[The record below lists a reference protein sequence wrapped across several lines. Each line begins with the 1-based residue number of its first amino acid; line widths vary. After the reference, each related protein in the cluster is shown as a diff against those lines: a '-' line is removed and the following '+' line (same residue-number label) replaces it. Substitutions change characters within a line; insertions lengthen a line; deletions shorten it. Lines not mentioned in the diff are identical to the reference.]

1 MKSGIRK
8 IILLISFLMIALGP
22 VYSQSILSLRT
33 YPYITLDEKDSVI
46 VVITLPQYDA
56 LAHLIVEHKY
66 QDLELLTMDTLMQT
80 FEVNIQTCKEK
91 ELLYNQRL
99 IDKDVKYNAQ
109 SDIIRITKSDNSNL
123 ISRNLLLNEENRKLY
138 KSRNNWRAFGIV
150 GTLAVLVKIGMSLN
164 K

>member
-1 MKSGIRK
+1 
-8 IILLISFLMIALGP
+8 
-22 VYSQSILSLRT
+22 
-33 YPYITLDEKDSVI
+33 
-46 VVITLPQYDA
+46 
-56 LAHLIVEHKY
+56 
-66 QDLELLTMDTLMQT
+66 MDTLMQT